1 MDMDRGHRLKRAKI
15 RASRR
20 GMKEMDLIFDAFCE
34 NGLETLADRE
44 IDTFEALLE
53 EADQDLY
60 GWVVDPASAPPEYQK
75 LAERLASCAIR

>member
-1 MDMDRGHRLKRAKI
+1 MDIPREQRLKRAKI

-34 NGLETLADRE
+34 TKLAELADRE
-44 IDTFEALLE
+44 IDIFETLLE

-60 GWVVDPASAPPEYQK
+60 GWVVDPGTAPPKYQN
-75 LAERLASCAIR
+75 LVNQLVSCAIR